1 MEEVDMIVTSVWQAF
16 KKGKELKQAGV
27 LKDIQRVTSVVTAI
41 LAATLALLRVFGVDI
56 PLTDD
61 QIVIAAG
68 GIAALLFTGDA
79 VVTTISSSKVGI
91 PFTKPAE
98 KLGQG
103 D

>member
-1 MEEVDMIVTSVWQAF
+1 MVVVSVWQAF
-16 KKGKELKQAGV
+16 KKGKEFKQAGI
-27 LKDIQRVTSVVTAI
+27 LKDIQRVTSIVTAI
-41 LAATLALLRVFGVDI
+41 LAAALALLRVFGVDI
-56 PLTDD
+56 PMTDD

-79 VVTTISSSKVGI
+79 VVTTISSSKVGGI
-91 PFTKPAE
+91 PFTKPEE